1 MSNKDILI
9 LAVVGVGAVMYLN
22 RKRAPTQI
30 VSRPTSQNANTTNVN
45 GEMWGKLL
53 GVGWNALMSSNS
65 DGSSPFTMKNAVGQ
79 DVTSDGKP
87 VYSQYDQYTLGSMPN
102 SLLDSL
108 YPEGSDFS
116 WL

>member
-1 MSNKDILI
+1 MSNKDILL

-45 GEMWGKLL
+45 GDMWSKLL
-53 GVGWNALMSSNS
+53 GVGWNALMSSNG
-65 DGSSPFTMKNAVGQ
+65 DGSSPFTMKNAMGQ

-87 VYSQYDQYTLGSMPN
+87 VYGDLANQIILGNTPDY
-102 SLLDSL
+102 LGALDDL
-108 YPEGSDFS
+108 AGGFA
-116 WL
+116 W